1 MDKVVVEIWEIRKI
15 VAIEVPH
22 RVGMVIITKLVKGV
36 VKNEPLNP
44 EELDQKLH
52 VMGKKELDENKI
64 RVGVV
69 NIDLDLLGK
78 RVHNELEKEVDY
90 TVDNLI
96 ENQDVVV
103 VKEVVFQE
111 IREEKTNSRKILKKA
126 KKEKTENVTI
136 SVLKVKDHTEIFEI
150 VFIQLVVFLDSIKIY
165 VQVV

>member
-1 MDKVVVEIWEIRKI
+1 
-15 VAIEVPH
+15 
-22 RVGMVIITKLVKGV
+22 MVIITKLVKGV

-52 VMGKKELDENKI
+52 VTGKKELDENKI

-69 NIDLDLLGK
+69 NIDPDLLGK
-78 RVHNELEKEVDY
+78 KVHNELEKEVDY
-90 TVDNLI
+90 IVDNLI

-111 IREEKTNSRKILKKA
+111 IREEKINSRKILKKV
-126 KKEKTENVTI
+126 KKEKMENVTI
-136 SVLKVKDHTEIFEI
+136 FVLKVKDPMEIFEI